1 MDKYRLVEEKFIGA
15 EDFMDSTTDVA
26 GHGSYRSSNTTREW
40 SESHSHAAMIHR
52 DDDDGTTTT
61 NHDGRDD
68 QQPNPNPN
76 IVRITQQAKPRNCI
90 TAAMNMLVSS
100 DELSDEGRFAA
111 CLSASCL
118 PACPPLACFLSTFS
132 RPYASLF
139 IRHLLSHTRNILFYN
154 IYTSNCGHPSH
165 THTHVYMYIYII

>member
-1 MDKYRLVEEKFIGA
+1 MDKYRLVDEKFIGA
-15 EDFMDSTTDVA
+15 EDFMDSTADVA

-40 SESHSHAAMIHR
+40 SESHSHAAMIHCD

-68 QQPNPNPN
+68 DQPNPNPN

-90 TAAMNMLVSS
+90 TDAMNMLVSS
-100 DELSDEGRFAA
+100 DKLSDEGRFAA

-118 PACPPLACFLSTFS
+118 PACLPACLLLAFFLHS
-132 RPYASLF
+132 
-139 IRHLLSHTRNILFYN
+139 I
-154 IYTSNCGHPSH
+154 GHMHHYS
-165 THTHVYMYIYII
+165 I